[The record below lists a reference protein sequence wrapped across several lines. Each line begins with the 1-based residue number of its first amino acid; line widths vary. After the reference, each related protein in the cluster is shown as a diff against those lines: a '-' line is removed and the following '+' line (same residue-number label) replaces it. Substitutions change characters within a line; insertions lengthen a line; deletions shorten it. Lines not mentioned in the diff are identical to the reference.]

1 MTDHDFLTRAVQL
14 AEEGIER
21 GCGPFGA
28 VIVQKGEIISEAVN
42 CVTSSKDPTA
52 HAEIGAIRK
61 ASEILNTHNL
71 GDCILYSS
79 CEPCP
84 MCLGAI
90 YWSGIKKVFYAAD
103 RRDAAMAGFSDEYIY
118 DEINLSPE
126 NRHTEFHRLKDVDGT
141 RVFTIWSRSENKIPY

>member
-1 MTDHDFLTRAVQL
+1 MKDQDFLKRAVQL
-14 AEEGIER
+14 AEKGIER
-21 GCGPFGA
+21 GFGPFGA
-28 VIVQKGEIISEAVN
+28 VIVRNGEIISEAVN
-42 CVTSSKDPTA
+42 SVTSSKDPTA
-52 HAEIGAIRK
+52 HAEISAIRK

-90 YWSGIKKVFYAAD
+90 YWSGIKKVFFATD

-118 DEINLSPE
+118 DEINLSPGE
-126 NRHTEFHRLKDVDGT
+126 RHTEFHCLKDVDGT
-141 RVFTIWSRSENKIPY
+141 HVFTIWNQSENKIPY

>member
-1 MTDHDFLTRAVQL
+1 MTDHDFLARAVQL
-14 AEEGIER
+14 AEEGIDT

-28 VIVQKGEIISEAVN
+28 VIVLKGDIISEAVN

-52 HAEIGAIRK
+52 HAEISAIRK

-90 YWSGIKKVFYAAD
+90 YWSGIKKVFFAAD

-141 RVFTIWSRSENKIPY
+141 TVFTIWSRSENKIPY